1 MLMIKQIT
9 ETDLLLF
16 YYQEADEV
24 TTSIIKEHLSNN
36 LDWQFFLNELASFSN
51 ESKSIHFSP
60 SNTTLS
66 IILEESRSQLEH
78 SH

>member
-1 MLMIKQIT
+1 MITPIT

-24 TTSIIKEHLSNN
+24 TTSIIREHLPENT
-36 LDWQFFLNELASFSN
+36 DWQYFLNELATISS
-51 ESKSIHFSP
+51 ESPSLMCSP

-78 SH
+78 TL

>member
-1 MLMIKQIT
+1 MIKQIT
-9 ETDLLLF
+9 ETDLLLY

-24 TTSIIKEHLSNN
+24 TTSIINEHLSDN
-36 LDWQFFLNELASFSN
+36 LDWQYFLNEMTSFSE
-51 ESKSIHFSP
+51 ESRLINFSP
-60 SNTTLS
+60 NSTTLS

>member
-1 MLMIKQIT
+1 MIKQIT

-36 LDWQFFLNELASFSN
+36 LDWQFFLNELDSFSN